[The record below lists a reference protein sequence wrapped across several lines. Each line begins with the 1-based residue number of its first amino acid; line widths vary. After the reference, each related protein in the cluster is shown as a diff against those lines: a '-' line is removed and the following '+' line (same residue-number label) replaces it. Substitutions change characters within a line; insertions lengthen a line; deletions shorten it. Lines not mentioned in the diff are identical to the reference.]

1 MRRAALEKGDELAL
15 GLLMNKN
22 FELRRR
28 IFGDAAL
35 GALNLAM
42 IKCAWSV
49 NGAFSQQSCA
59 LMSTC
64 ILQLHSIEDRR
75 EYGAHQRAGSQV
87 RDVRLALGLLPV
99 V

>member
-1 MRRAALEKGDELAL
+1 M
-15 GLLMNKN
+15 GLLLNKN

-35 GALNLAM
+35 GVLNLAM

-49 NGAFSQQSCA
+49 NGALSQQSWA

-64 ILQLHSIEDRR
+64 ILQLHSIE
-75 EYGAHQRAGSQV
+75 EEGVESIVHINKQQAP
-87 RDVRLALGLLPV
+87 RLGM
-99 V
+99 

>member
-1 MRRAALEKGDELAL
+1 MTGTDGCYAYSVLILQAPYKQEFVRRAALEKGDELAL

-49 NGAFSQQSCA
+49 NGAFSQQSWA
-59 LMSTC
+59 LMYT
-64 ILQLHSIEDRR
+64 LHIAAAS
-75 EYGAHQRAGSQV
+75 H
-87 RDVRLALGLLPV
+87 
-99 V
+99 